1 MVPVAW
7 PLATLKDTYLEV
19 MLQPLDKVWQERAER
34 ALRQLQAWLLRPVGM
49 ALGAVKGALGLVK
62 WGKGVR
68 WGS

>member
-1 MVPVAW
+1 
-7 PLATLKDTYLEV
+7 